1 MTPKTNTDSESA
13 NATSGDRVPHFKGK
27 DVKKPMTD
35 PQLES
40 ILPLIAMQSVPI
52 QEVITTLLLPKKML
66 EKTRALKNHKLWL
79 NAQFYRWRKKHNLQ

>member
-13 NATSGDRVPHFKGK
+13 NATSGDRVPNFKGK

-40 ILPLIAMQSVPI
+40 ILPLIVMQSVPI

-79 NAQFYRWRKKHNLQ
+79 NAQFYRWRKKHNLP